1 MQKLQKS
8 TMNQLSKGEEK
19 MNDQVLYI
27 IDFDVTEGKETDMQQ
42 LIEDLMESTSKES
55 GVLNYHWA
63 KNGNIYDSLEHFES
77 SKAAYDHLTNFA
89 ENFAE
94 RYMSLG
100 TVIST
105 TVYGN
110 PNPAVKEILN
120 GFEAVYKQTIANYSK

>member
-1 MQKLQKS
+1 MQTLQKS
-8 TMNQLSKGEEK
+8 IMNQLSKGEEK

-27 IDFDVTEGKETDMQQ
+27 IDFDVTEGKEADMQQ

-77 SKAAYDHLTNFA
+77 SKAAYNHLTNFA
-89 ENFAE
+89 EKFAE

-100 TVIST
+100 TVLST

-110 PNPAVKEILN
+110 PDTAVKAILD
-120 GFEAVYKQTIANYSK
+120 GFGAVYKETIVNYGK

>member
-1 MQKLQKS
+1 MQTLQKS
-8 TMNQLSKGEEK
+8 IMNQLSKGEEK

-27 IDFDVTEGKETDMQQ
+27 IDFDATEGKEADMQQ

-77 SKAAYDHLTNFA
+77 SKAVYNHLA
-89 ENFAE
+89 NFAE

-100 TVIST
+100 KVLST

-110 PNPAVKEILN
+110 PDTAVKAILD
-120 GFEAVYKQTIANYSK
+120 GFGAVYKETIANYSK